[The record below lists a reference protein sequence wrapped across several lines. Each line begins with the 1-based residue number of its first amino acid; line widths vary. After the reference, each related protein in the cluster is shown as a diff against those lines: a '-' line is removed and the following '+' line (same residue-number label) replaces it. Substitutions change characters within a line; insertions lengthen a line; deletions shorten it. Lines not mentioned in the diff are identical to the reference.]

1 MLTLSRQTP
10 KRGTTC
16 QRCLVIRYF
25 VIGAVGM
32 AIFALIAGDRLQLVG
47 GFTPLHA
54 GIAIVSVGM
63 VGFVLR
69 LVMWKLENRQAVS
82 ADPAPDEQPAA
93 YREEI
98 DQKPSR

>member
-63 VGFVLR
+63 AGFVLR
-69 LVMWKLENRQAVS
+69 LVMWKMESRQPVS
-82 ADPAPDEQPAA
+82 VDPAPDEQPAA
-93 YREEI
+93 YREETVET
-98 DQKPSR
+98 PNR

>member
-25 VIGAVGM
+25 VIGAIGM
-32 AIFALIAGDRLQLVG
+32 AMFALMAADRLQLVG

-54 GIAIVSVGM
+54 GIAIVSIGM
-63 VGFVLR
+63 AGFVLR
-69 LVMWKLENRQAVS
+69 FVMWKLESRQAVS
-82 ADPAPDEQPAA
+82 GDPAPDEQPAA
-93 YREEI
+93 YREET
-98 DQKPSR
+98 DQKPSH

>member
-25 VIGAVGM
+25 VIGAIGM
-32 AIFALIAGDRLQLVG
+32 AMFALMAGDRLQLVG

-54 GIAIVSVGM
+54 GIAIVSIGM
-63 VGFVLR
+63 AGFVLR
-69 LVMWKLENRQAVS
+69 FVMWKLESRQAVS
-82 ADPAPDEQPAA
+82 DPAPDEQPAA
-93 YREEI
+93 YREET
-98 DQKPSR
+98 DQKPSH

>member
-25 VIGAVGM
+25 VIGAIGM
-32 AIFALIAGDRLQLVG
+32 AMFALMAGDRLQLVG

-54 GIAIVSVGM
+54 GIAIVSIGM
-63 VGFVLR
+63 AGFVLR
-69 LVMWKLENRQAVS
+69 FVMWKLESRQAVS
-82 ADPAPDEQPAA
+82 GDPAPGEQPAA
-93 YREEI
+93 YREET
-98 DQKPSR
+98 DQKPSH

>member
-25 VIGAVGM
+25 VIGAIGM
-32 AIFALIAGDRLQLVG
+32 AMFALMAGDRLQLVG

-54 GIAIVSVGM
+54 CIAIVSIGM
-63 VGFVLR
+63 AGFVLR
-69 LVMWKLENRQAVS
+69 FVMWKLESRQAVS
-82 ADPAPDEQPAA
+82 GDPAPDEQPAA
-93 YREEI
+93 YREET
-98 DQKPSR
+98 DQKPSH

>member
-32 AIFALIAGDRLQLVG
+32 AIFALLAGDRLQLVG

-63 VGFVLR
+63 AGFIVR
-69 LVMWKLENRQAVS
+69 LMKWRLESRQAVS
-82 ADPAPDEQPAA
+82 ADPAPDEQQAA
-93 YREEI
+93 YREET